1 MVIRSVPSRLD
12 NYIDGQFVAPIDD
25 RYEVK
30 LSPHDGS
37 LLWQFADSNGA
48 DVDLAT
54 TAAERARDSWAK
66 VPGVERG
73 KLLFHFAEVLEAHR
87 DQVAVVVA
95 KETGKSIEDAQG
107 ETVGAVSLARFF
119 GGEGQ
124 RLFGRTTQSGVA
136 GRLPITVR
144 QPIGVA
150 GLIVPANT
158 PIANVAWKVF
168 PALVCGNTVVLK
180 SAEHAPGVA
189 WIFAELSKQVGLP
202 VGVLNVVHG
211 RGPVAGRAVVVEPRI
226 GVVSFTGSTA
236 VGREIAEVC
245 GRQLKRISLEL
256 GGKNPLVVCDDAE
269 LTKAVH
275 WSLLSAFSNAGQR
288 CAAGSRLIVQAGIFE
303 PFLERFL
310 EQCSK
315 LTVGEFGSD
324 IGPMISKEARDRA
337 LGAIQ
342 QAQAEGARLLFGG
355 CKPSSPEL
363 SEGNY
368 LVPTILQIEP
378 DSDAQILEQELFGPV
393 VTIQRVATFEQAM
406 DLASSSQYGLTSAIH
421 TTDWNRA
428 LRFAM
433 RMPVGVVSVNG
444 GTFGSEP
451 HMPFGGR
458 GMSGNGTREPGTE
471 ALDIYSEL
479 KVIYMN
485 FVE

>member
-1 MVIRSVPSRLD
+1 
-12 NYIDGQFVAPIDD
+12 
-25 RYEVK
+25 
-30 LSPHDGS
+30 
-37 LLWQFADSNGA
+37 
-48 DVDLAT
+48 
-54 TAAERARDSWAK
+54 
-66 VPGVERG
+66 
-73 KLLFHFAEVLEAHR
+73 
-87 DQVAVVVA
+87 
-95 KETGKSIEDAQG
+95 
-107 ETVGAVSLARFF
+107 
-119 GGEGQ
+119 
-124 RLFGRTTQSGVA
+124 
-136 GRLPITVR
+136 
-144 QPIGVA
+144 
-150 GLIVPANT
+150 
-158 PIANVAWKVF
+158 
-168 PALVCGNTVVLK
+168 
-180 SAEHAPGVA
+180 
-189 WIFAELSKQVGLP
+189 
-202 VGVLNVVHG
+202 
-211 RGPVAGRAVVVEPRI
+211 
-226 GVVSFTGSTA
+226 
-236 VGREIAEVC
+236 
-245 GRQLKRISLEL
+245 
-256 GGKNPLVVCDDAE
+256 
-269 LTKAVH
+269 
-275 WSLLSAFSNAGQR
+275 
-288 CAAGSRLIVQAGIFE
+288 
-303 PFLERFL
+303 LERFL
-310 EQCSK
+310 EKCSK
-315 LTVGEFGSD
+315 LTVGEFGPD
-324 IGPMISKEARDRA
+324 IGPMITKEARDRA

-368 LVPTILQIEP
+368 LVPTVLQIEP